1 MQLQVVAIEEVC
13 GEEAGGCG
21 AKRGQAEHGATR
33 RQLQPVH
40 AVQVAVSQVQAHAVG
55 LRGKVQFR
63 GVHGGGGVV
72 QDGRAAQHLAV
83 EVINEGE
90 GLWPLMPAGQQGE
103 PRAALQEVLQ
113 APREGRGG

>member
-1 MQLQVVAIEEVC
+1 MELQVVTVEEVR
-13 GEEAGGCG
+13 GEEAGRGG
-21 AKRGQAEHGATR
+21 AERGQAEHGAAR

-40 AVQVAVSQVQAHAVG
+40 AVQVAVGQVQAYTAG

-63 GVHGGGGVV
+63 GVHGRGGVV

-83 EVINEGE
+83 EVVDEGE
-90 GLWPLMPAGQQGE
+90 GLWPLVPARQQGQ

-113 APREGRGG
+113 APREGG